1 MGATVTGAGADQQ
14 NLKATRERI
23 LDTAERLFME
33 HGYDGTSMRVVTG
46 EAGVNLAAANY
57 HFGSKE
63 ELMQAVLKRRLAV
76 INQERLRVL
85 DEAEARAGG
94 RPLKPSVIIDCFFGT
109 LLRVAAGQKAGGET
123 FLRLLG
129 RTITDP
135 SNFIRTFMSAE
146 YADVLERYK
155 QAMFRSLPDV
165 PKAEIVWRFHFMLG
179 ATSYAI
185 AGTDSLR
192 LVTDWQVEE
201 GSAEQDKN
209 LLPRLMSFMLGGL
222 RAPLP
227 QLEDEAATAV
237 EPSANKDGA
246 TSLE

>member
-1 MGATVTGAGADQQ
+1 MSKSNQKD
-14 NLKATRERI
+14 TRQRI
-23 LDTAERLFME
+23 LDAAEKLFMQNGFE
-33 HGYDGTSMRVVTG
+33 GTSMRMVTS
-46 EAGVNLAAANY
+46 EASVNLAAVNY

-63 ELMQAVLKRRLAV
+63 ELMQSVLRRRLEI
-76 INQERLRVL
+76 INRERMRVL
-85 DEAEARAGG
+85 DEAEAKAGG
-94 RPLKPSVIIDCFFGT
+94 KPLKPSVIIDCFFGT
-109 LLRVAAGQKAGGET
+109 LLRVAADQKAGGET

-129 RTITDP
+129 RTITEP
-135 SNFIRTFMSAE
+135 SHFIRAFMSTE

-155 QAMFRSLPDV
+155 QAMFRSLPNV

-185 AGTDSLR
+185 AGTDTLR

-201 GSAEQDKN
+201 GAVEQDEH

-227 QLEDEAATAV
+227 QFENDGEETASTT
-237 EPSANKDGA
+237 PGSK
-246 TSLE
+246 

>member
-1 MGATVTGAGADQQ
+1 MTKQSQELTQKD
-14 NLKATRERI
+14 TRERI
-23 LDTAERLFME
+23 LDAAELMFMQ
-33 HGYDGTSMRVVTG
+33 HGYDGSSMRTVTS

-63 ELMQAVLKRRLAV
+63 ALMQAVLRRRLDV
-76 INQERLRVL
+76 INQERMRLL
-85 DEAEARAGG
+85 DEAEAKAGG
-94 RPLKPSVIIDCFFGT
+94 KPLKPSVIIDCFFGT
-109 LLRVAAGQKAGGET
+109 LLRVAADQKAGGET

-135 SNFIRTFMSAE
+135 SDFIRTFMSSE

-155 QAMFRSLPDV
+155 EALFRSLPDV

-185 AGTDSLR
+185 TGTDSLR
-192 LVTDWQVEE
+192 LVTDWQVDE
-201 GSAEQDKN
+201 GVAEQEEN
-209 LLPRLMSFMLGGL
+209 LLPRLMSFLLGGL

-227 QLEDEAATAV
+227 KIEISVEEAA
-237 EPSANKDGA
+237 SAPFVK
-246 TSLE
+246 

>member
-1 MGATVTGAGADQQ
+1 MSKQKQKD
-14 NLKATRERI
+14 TRQRI
-23 LDTAERLFME
+23 LDAAEELFMQ
-33 HGYDGTSMRVVTG
+33 HGFEGTSMRMVTG
-46 EAGVNLAAANY
+46 AAEVNLAAVNY

-63 ELMQAVLKRRLAV
+63 ELMQEVLRRRLEV
-76 INQERLRVL
+76 INRERLRLL
-85 DEAEARAGG
+85 DEAETKADGK
-94 RPLKPSVIIDCFFGT
+94 PLKPSVIIDCFFGT
-109 LLRVAAGQKAGGET
+109 LLRVAADQKAGGGT

-129 RTITDP
+129 RTVTDP
-135 SNFIRTFMSAE
+135 SHFIRTFMATE

-155 QAMFRSLPDV
+155 EAMFRSLPHV

-185 AGTDSLR
+185 AGTDTLH

-201 GSAEQDKN
+201 GDVEQDKH

-227 QLEDEAATAV
+227 DLDDDIESTT
-237 EPSANKDGA
+237 GA
-246 TSLE
+246 SSGE

>member
-1 MGATVTGAGADQQ
+1 MTKSYEQ
-14 NLKATRERI
+14 NLKDTRERI
-23 LDTAERLFME
+23 LDAAELMFMQ
-33 HGYDGTSMRVVTG
+33 HGYDGTSMRLVTS

-63 ELMQAVLKRRLAV
+63 ALMQEVLRRRLGV
-76 INQERLRVL
+76 INRERLRLL
-85 DEAEARAGG
+85 DEAEAKAGG
-94 RPLKPSVIIDCFFGT
+94 KPLKPSVIIDCFFGT
-109 LLRVAAGQKAGGET
+109 LLRVAADQKAGGDT

-155 QAMFRSLPDV
+155 EAMFRSLPGV

-185 AGTDSLR
+185 AGTDALH
-192 LVTDWQVEE
+192 LVTDWQVDEA
-201 GSAEQDKN
+201 SATQDEN
-209 LLPRLMSFMLGGL
+209 LLPRLMSFLLGGL

-227 QLEDEAATAV
+227 QLENSTEPTAGKDAAA
-237 EPSANKDGA
+237 
-246 TSLE
+246 

>member
-1 MGATVTGAGADQQ
+1 MTKQASEQSLRD
-14 NLKATRERI
+14 TRERI
-23 LDTAERLFME
+23 LDAAEQLFMQ
-33 HGYDGTSMRVVTG
+33 HGYDGTSMRLVTG

-63 ELMQAVLKRRLAV
+63 ALMQAVLRRRLEV
-76 INQERLRVL
+76 INQERMRLL
-85 DEAEARAGG
+85 DEAEAKAAGN
-94 RPLKPSVIIDCFFGT
+94 PLKPSVIIDCFFGT
-109 LLRVAAGQKAGGET
+109 LLRVAADQKAGGET

-155 QAMFRSLPDV
+155 QALFRSLPDV

-185 AGTDSLR
+185 TGTDSLR
-192 LVTDWQVEE
+192 LVTDWQVDE
-201 GSAEQDKN
+201 GVVEQDEN
-209 LLPRLMSFMLGGL
+209 LLPRLMSFLLGGL

-227 QLEDEAATAV
+227 KFENSVEEAAS
-237 EPSANKDGA
+237 EPFVK
-246 TSLE
+246 

>member
-1 MGATVTGAGADQQ
+1 MTRSYEQ
-14 NLKATRERI
+14 NLKDTRERI
-23 LDTAERLFME
+23 LDAAELMFMQ
-33 HGYDGTSMRVVTG
+33 HGYDGTSMRLVTS

-63 ELMQAVLKRRLAV
+63 ALMEEVLRRRLGV
-76 INQERLRVL
+76 INRERLRLL
-85 DEAEARAGG
+85 DEAEAKAGG
-94 RPLKPSVIIDCFFGT
+94 KPLKPSVVIDCFFGT
-109 LLRVAAGQKAGGET
+109 LLRVAADQKAGGDT

-155 QAMFRSLPDV
+155 EAMFRSLPGV

-185 AGTDSLR
+185 AGTDALH
-192 LVTDWQVEE
+192 LVTDWQVDEA
-201 GSAEQDKN
+201 SATQDEN
-209 LLPRLMSFMLGGL
+209 LLPRLMSFLLGGL

-227 QLEDEAATAV
+227 QLENSTEPTAGKDAAA
-237 EPSANKDGA
+237 
-246 TSLE
+246 

>member
-1 MGATVTGAGADQQ
+1 MIRRRQKD
-14 NLKATRERI
+14 TRERI
-23 LDTAERLFME
+23 LDAAEKLFMQ
-33 HGYDGTSMRVVTG
+33 HGFEGSSMRMVTS
-46 EAGVNLAAANY
+46 EADVNLAAVNY

-63 ELMQAVLKRRLAV
+63 ELMQAVLRRRLEV
-76 INQERLRVL
+76 INRERMRVL
-85 DEAEARAGG
+85 DEAEAKAGDE
-94 RPLKPSVIIDCFFGT
+94 PLKPSVIIDCFFGT
-109 LLRVAAGQKAGGET
+109 LLRVAADQEAGGGT

-129 RTITDP
+129 RTITEP

-155 QAMFRSLPDV
+155 QAMFRSLPNV

-185 AGTDSLR
+185 AGTDTLR
-192 LVTDWQVEE
+192 LVTDWQVDE
-201 GSAEQDKN
+201 GVVEQDEH

-227 QLEDEAATAV
+227 QLDDEGEDTSAV
-237 EPSANKDGA
+237 G
-246 TSLE
+246 